1 MVLGIAAFAAIWPAE
16 AQTTTA
22 PPAAC
27 STYAC
32 PSGYKYVSDYEKN
45 VCATATCTLYDRDYC
60 CRKTGW
66 PWWGW
71 LLLALGICYCL
82 HACCC
87 PACAIPIVGGMMG
100 GKKKKKKKSKARAAS
115 DSDSSW
121 SSDEYVVHPAIY

>member
-1 MVLGIAAFAAIWPAE
+1 MGIWPAE
-16 AQTTTA
+16 AQTTSA

-27 STYAC
+27 STYA
-32 PSGYKYVSDYEKN
+32 
-45 VCATATCTLYDRDYC
+45 CTLYDRDYC

-71 LLLALGICYCL
+71 LLLALGIFYCC

-87 PACAIPIVGGMMG
+87 PACAIPIVGGMG

-121 SSDEYVVHPAIY
+121 SSDEYVVHPA